1 MILTYSKAN
10 KKIASLDSQ
19 IQVTVTNAHGVVR
32 TFGEEVVEVANY
44 DTEAKAV
51 KALEKIVKHFDT
63 TDFDTIIY
71 LDSDPI

>member
-19 IQVTVTNAHGVVR
+19 VQVVVTDAHAVQR
-32 TFGEEVVEVANY
+32 TFGEEVLDVANY

-51 KALEKIVKHFDT
+51 KALEKIVKHFDP
-63 TDFDTIIY
+63 TDPNLSLIHI
-71 LDSDPI
+71 